1 MVRQAHHDSVTLSLS
16 KGALLTIALWTIAL
30 LTFEL
35 AAGRLRRLAE
45 ESGGAA
51 CGDGGD
57 ISSDRHDELRIN
69 GMPLSHFLYY
79 IVVLF

>member
-16 KGALLTIALWTIAL
+16 KGALLTIAL

-69 GMPLSHFLYY
+69 GMPLSYFLYY
-79 IVVLF
+79 VITLF